1 VRRWWFARLAAAAG
15 LAAAV
20 FQGPARR
27 VSYRVRLLER
37 RGVETAVLATGAVSG
52 PPETQLRLE
61 LRSDTVEFAALLG
74 VAPPPEPDSAT
85 LAADV
90 FTRRLAG
97 RSRRG
102 LPIWEEDDYRRAVRL
117 AWSDTARLY
126 PGGPPKRRPPGQWI
140 EVVVDAAPVGG
151 ATRPTEDVAV
161 AVDAPEFS
169 LEAVARPRRVTVVV
183 LLVRGEAVTAPST
196 FDLVPDAAAR
206 RVRLGGRRRGGGGGG
221 GTALDVSLARPEPP
235 RSLQD
240 RVLARDADVV
250 CLRVAAAAAGEG
262 APTGVLCGRL
272 NNVARRL
279 PLASGDT
286 LVATFLWPGAR

>member
-1 VRRWWFARLAAAAG
+1 VRRWWFARLVAVAG

-20 FQGPARR
+20 VQGPARR

-74 VAPPPEPDSAT
+74 VAPEPDSAT
-85 LAADV
+85 LAVDV

-102 LPIWEEDDYRRAVRL
+102 LPIWEEDAYRRSVRL

-126 PGGPPKRRPPGQWI
+126 PGGPPARRPPGQWI
-140 EVVVDAAPVGG
+140 EVIVDAAPVGG
-151 ATRPTEDVAV
+151 ATRPTEDVA
-161 AVDAPEFS
+161 AAADAPEFS

-183 LLVRGEAVTAPST
+183 LLVRGEAVSAPST

-206 RVRLGGRRRGGGGGG
+206 RVRLGGRRRGGGGG
-221 GTALDVSLARPEPP
+221 TALDVSLARPEPL

-250 CLRVAAAAAGEG
+250 CLRVAAAAVAG